1 MPPPRRPDRMAH
13 PGSMVSACG
22 TATLRFPR
30 MHAED
35 GFVRNRPADRLRGEV
50 FHAWM
55 GSAARSWPA
64 FSVIAAVTVL
74 YVAFLTLLPTP
85 SWWRGFCAG
94 LLLGALS
101 VAAMWLV
108 HLYSGSHNALFG
120 TLGEQATADVLQSR
134 RMKRRGWH
142 LVNGLAFADHG
153 DVDHTLVGPG
163 GIFAVESKWTN
174 HFWDFDSRGRIPAL
188 EGALVQ
194 ARLGAR
200 KITSTL
206 RAHHVAPES
215 GVHPAIVIWGPGA
228 PDIAGGLVELDGVAV
243 FEGRKLRSWPLGSE
257 DTLLSP
263 DDVKSVFRALLG
275 ELSSRQPVTL
285 RKGVTT
291 PT

>member
-1 MPPPRRPDRMAH
+1 MAH
-13 PGSMVSACG
+13 PGWLASTCS
-22 TATLRFPR
+22 TAALRFAR
-30 MHAED
+30 MLAED
-35 GFVRNRPADRLRGEV
+35 DFVRNRPADRLRGEL

-55 GSAARSWPA
+55 ETAARSWPVFPA
-64 FSVIAAVTVL
+64 IAAVAVPYVL
-74 YVAFLTLLPTP
+74 FLTLLPTP
-85 SWWRGFCAG
+85 PWWGGFCAG
-94 LLLGALS
+94 LLVGALS

-134 RMKRRGWH
+134 RMRRSGWR
-142 LVNGLAFADHG
+142 LVNGLAFANHG

-174 HFWDFDSRGRIPAL
+174 QSWEFDSKGRIPAL
-188 EGALVQ
+188 ERALIQ

-200 KITSTL
+200 RITSTL
-206 RAHHVAPES
+206 RAHHVAS
-215 GVHPAIVIWGPGA
+215 QSAVYPAIVIWGPGA
-228 PDIAGGLVELDGVAV
+228 PIIAGGLVELDGVAV

-263 DDVKSVFRALLG
+263 DDVESVFRALLG
-275 ELSSRQPVTL
+275 ELSSRQPVNL
-285 RKGVTT
+285 RQGVAT